1 MCASVARTIEAER
14 GLLVRLAKDVIRH
27 FGARLAVMRHAEIES
42 YLRNHPTLCATF
54 DGDGSPTAAEYEFAY
69 EPAEKFSAPTRKSF
83 LAPAASKLPHRW
95 PIPAYNLPQIDS
107 VNELC
112 TLLDIHPQRLDAWT
126 RRFRQSPQHC
136 AAFDAYFS
144 YWQPKRS
151 GGARLIE
158 HPKSDL
164 KQAQRRLLTR
174 LLNKVDPHEAAHGF
188 RRGHSILTHAR
199 AHTGQQLV
207 LRCDLKDFFASVR
220 ASRIHAVF
228 RHLGYHESVAR
239 ALTMLTTTR
248 APRDV
253 AHAGKAHGVDP
264 DAIKRYQSDHLP
276 QGAASSPAL
285 ANLAAFK
292 LDLRLSAI
300 AEQFGAAYTRYA
312 DDLTFSGGAKSGIA
326 GERFYLRVA
335 AIAIEEGFALN
346 MRKTRLMHE
355 SARQETTGLVVNAHP
370 NIAREEFDLLKAIL
384 TNAARHGLAAQN
396 RARHANFRSH
406 LIGRIAFV
414 RQINETRGRRLFE
427 LLANIE

>member
-54 DGDGSPTAAEYEFAY
+54 DGDESNVAADGEFAY

-126 RRFRQSPQHC
+126 RRFRQSAQHC

-188 RRGHSILTHAR
+188 
-199 AHTGQQLV
+199 
-207 LRCDLKDFFASVR
+207 
-220 ASRIHAVF
+220 
-228 RHLGYHESVAR
+228 
-239 ALTMLTTTR
+239 
-248 APRDV
+248 
-253 AHAGKAHGVDP
+253 
-264 DAIKRYQSDHLP
+264 
-276 QGAASSPAL
+276 
-285 ANLAAFK
+285 
-292 LDLRLSAI
+292 
-300 AEQFGAAYTRYA
+300 
-312 DDLTFSGGAKSGIA
+312 
-326 GERFYLRVA
+326 
-335 AIAIEEGFALN
+335 
-346 MRKTRLMHE
+346 
-355 SARQETTGLVVNAHP
+355 
-370 NIAREEFDLLKAIL
+370 
-384 TNAARHGLAAQN
+384 
-396 RARHANFRSH
+396 
-406 LIGRIAFV
+406 
-414 RQINETRGRRLFE
+414 
-427 LLANIE
+427 